1 VISTPLTLT
10 PPGGGATL
18 DFSVELLQQAIDLLG
33 RRISVGGYDFPVTPA
48 ELLLGF
54 VLPLFLFVLLG
65 LVVRI
70 LLRRFF
76 AGSEVTPETQARVLR
91 GGRRLYRTGFVALL
105 ALVVGRLLGAEIFAI
120 LGTIFSFLREP
131 IYSSGNTEISII
143 TILLIVP
150 VLYLASWTSK
160 AARVALDSR
169 VLRRL
174 SIDPAQRFS
183 MSNLVRY
190 AVMVIVAVIGFSVI
204 GINLSSLAVLFGVLG
219 IGIGFGLQNV
229 VANFFAGLIIILTRP
244 IKEGDRILVNEYEG
258 TVHQIRLISTVI
270 NTITDETIILP
281 NSQIVDS
288 YVYNYSYDNISIIIC
303 NPVQVSYSSDLDQV
317 EVVLREVGAKS
328 PYAVPG
334 RDPRVFFR
342 SFDDS
347 GITVSLCTKI
357 RDAREKNFAL
367 SWTNLEIW
375 RAFKAAG
382 IEIPFPQRDV
392 HVRSWSPGAAVPSPD
407 AGASAESAPGSG
419 EPTGSES
426 GPGEPA
432 G

>member
-1 VISTPLTLT
+1 M
-10 PPGGGATL
+10 
-18 DFSVELLQQAIDLLG
+18 ELLQQGIDLL
-33 RRISVGGYDFPVTPA
+33 RRQITVGGYELPVSPA

-70 LLRRFF
+70 LIRRFF
-76 AGSEVTPETQARVLR
+76 AGSEVAPETQGRVLR
-91 GGRRLYRTGFVALL
+91 SGRRLYRAGFIILL
-105 ALVVGRLLGAEIFAI
+105 ALVIGRLLGAEIFAI
-120 LGTIFSFLREP
+120 LGTVFSFLRAP
-131 IYSSGNTEISII
+131 IYSSGNTHISIV

-150 VLYLASWTSK
+150 VLYVASWTSK

-183 MSNLVRY
+183 VSNLARY
-190 AVMVIVAVIGFSVI
+190 AVMAIVAVIGFSVI
-204 GINLSSLAVLFGVLG
+204 GINLSSLAVLLGFLGV
-219 IGIGFGLQNV
+219 GIGFGLQNS
-229 VANFFAGLIIILTRP
+229 VANFFAGLIIILSRP

-288 YVYNYSYDNISIIIC
+288 YVYNYSYDDISIIIC

-317 EVVLREVGAKS
+317 ELVLREVAGKC
-328 PYAVPG
+328 PYAYPG
-334 RDPRVFFR
+334 RDPRIFFR

-382 IEIPFPQRDV
+382 IEIPFPQRDI
-392 HVRSWSPGAAVPSPD
+392 HIRSG
-407 AGASAESAPGSG
+407 GASLTKSTEG
-419 EPTGSES
+419 ENDE
-426 GPGEPA
+426 
-432 G
+432 

>member
-1 VISTPLTLT
+1 MTPS
-10 PPGGGATL
+10 GGGATF
-18 DFSVELLQQAIDLLG
+18 DFSVELLQQGINLL
-33 RRISVGGYDFPVTPA
+33 RRQITVGGYALPVTPA

-54 VLPLFLFVLLG
+54 VLPLLLFMLFG
-65 LVVRI
+65 LIARI
-70 LLRRFF
+70 LIRRFL
-76 AGSEVTPETQARVLR
+76 AGSEATPETQGRVLR
-91 GGRRLYRTGFVALL
+91 AGRSFYRAGFVILL
-105 ALVVGRLLGAEIFAI
+105 ALIVGRLLGAEIFAM
-120 LGTIFSFLREP
+120 LGTVFSFLREP

-143 TILLIVP
+143 TILLVVP
-150 VLYLASWTSK
+150 VLYVASWTSK

-183 MSNLVRY
+183 VSNLARY
-190 AVMVIVAVIGFSVI
+190 AVMAIVAVIGFSVI

-219 IGIGFGLQNV
+219 IGIGFGLQTV
-229 VANFFAGLIIILTRP
+229 VANFFAGLIIILSRP

-281 NSQIVDS
+281 NSQIIDS
-288 YVYNYSYDNISIIIC
+288 YVYNYSYDDISIIIC

-317 EVVLREVGAKS
+317 ETVLREVAAKS

-392 HVRSWSPGAAVPSPD
+392 HVRSWSPGAAVPGTGADGQPA
-407 AGASAESAPGSG
+407 AGSQHGAGSQ
-419 EPTGSES
+419 PAA
-426 GPGEPA
+426 GPE
-432 G
+432 